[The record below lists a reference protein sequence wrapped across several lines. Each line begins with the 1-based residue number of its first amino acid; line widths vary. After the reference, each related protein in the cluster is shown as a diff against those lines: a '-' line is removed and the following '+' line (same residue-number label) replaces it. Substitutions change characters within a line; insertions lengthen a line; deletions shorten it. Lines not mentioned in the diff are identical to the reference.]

1 MEIKVKEVGGSEEK
15 SRAQVEQEL
24 LDKAE
29 KDNFGDDSSNEEVAE
44 INTDSEPTTE
54 EQETP
59 QPQEEIQ
66 AQSSEL
72 NEEDVL
78 SYIKNRYDKQI
89 DSVGQLFDEKESN
102 EELPEDVAAYFEY
115 KKNTGRG
122 ISDYAKLQ
130 QDFDSMDEDTLLKN
144 YLLTTEE
151 GLDSEDVDVLMS
163 DYKYDEDID
172 DESDIKKI
180 KIAKKKAIGKAK
192 RFFNEQKEMYHKP
205 LESSTAKLS
214 ESDSKKLEEYAQY
227 MQQST
232 SFEEEQKRR
241 RDWFVEKTNEVFSDF
256 KGFDF
261 KVGEDIVLNYK
272 PTNAEE
278 LKNTNLD
285 TNNFMKKFVDDN
297 GLIKDAGGFHKAL
310 AIAAN
315 ADRYARFFYEQGLS
329 AGTEDVTKKMKNIK
343 MSERQAPEVTSKG
356 GVQIRSLSP
365 DSGRGLKIK
374 KIKKV

>member
-1 MEIKVKEVGGSEEK
+1 MEIKVKEVGVVEEK
-15 SRAQVEQEL
+15 SKAQVEQEL

-29 KDNFGDDSSNEEVAE
+29 KDNFGDENSSTEEAE
-44 INTDSEPTTE
+44 INTESEPTTE
-54 EQETP
+54 KQETP
-59 QPQEEIQ
+59 QPEEEIQ

-89 DSVGQLFDEKESN
+89 DSVGQLFEERESN

-180 KIAKKKAIGKAK
+180 KLAKKKAIGKAK

-214 ESDSKKLEEYAQY
+214 ESDSKKLEEYNQY
-227 MQQST
+227 IKQAT
-232 SFEEEQKRR
+232 TYEEEQKRR
-241 RDWFVEKTNEVFSDF
+241 RDWFVEKTEEVFSDF

-261 KVGEDIVLNYK
+261 KVGEDKVLTYK

-278 LKNTNLD
+278 LKKTNLD
-285 TNNFMKKFVDDN
+285 TNNFINKFLGEN
-297 GLIKDAGGFHKAL
+297 GLINDAAGFHKAL
-310 AIAAN
+310 AIASN

-329 AGTEDVTKKMKNIK
+329 AGTEDVTKKMKNIQ
-343 MSERQAPEVTSKG
+343 MSERQAPEATTKG
-356 GVQIRSLSP
+356 GVQVKSLNP
-365 DSGRGLKIK
+365 DSGRGLRIK

>member
-1 MEIKVKEVGGSEEK
+1 MEIKVREVGGSEEK

-29 KDNFGDDSSNEEVAE
+29 KDNFGEENA
-44 INTDSEPTTE
+44 NTDGVEGSTE
-54 EQETP
+54 GATATP
-59 QPQEEIQ
+59 EQEEIQ
-66 AQSSEL
+66 PQGEAQESSEL

-89 DSVGQLFDEKESN
+89 DSVGQLFEEKESN

-115 KKNTGRG
+115 KKKTGRG
-122 ISDYAKLQ
+122 ISDYVKLQ
-130 QDFDSMDEDTLLKN
+130 QDFDSMDENTLLRN
-144 YLLTTEE
+144 YLATTEE
-151 GLDSEDVDVLMS
+151 GLDSDDIDVLMS
-163 DYKYDEDID
+163 DYEYDSDID
-172 DESDIKKI
+172 EESDIKKI

-192 RFFNEQKEMYHKP
+192 RFFNEQKEKYHKP

-214 ESDSKKLEEYAQY
+214 ESDSKKLEEYNQY
-227 MQQST
+227 IKQAT
-232 SFEEEQKRR
+232 SLEEEQKRR

-278 LKNTNLD
+278 LKNINLD
-285 TNNFMKKFVDDN
+285 TNNFMKKFVDEN
-297 GLIKDAGGFHKAL
+297 GLIKDATGFHKAL
-310 AIAAN
+310 AIASN

-329 AGTEDVTKKMKNIK
+329 AGTEDVTKKMKNIN
-343 MSERQAPEVTSKG
+343 MSERQAPEATSKG

>member
-1 MEIKVKEVGGSEEK
+1 MEIKVKEVGVVEEK
-15 SRAQVEQEL
+15 SKAQVEQEL

-29 KDNFGDDSSNEEVAE
+29 KDNFGDENSSTEEAE
-44 INTDSEPTTE
+44 INTESEPTTE
-54 EQETP
+54 KKETP
-59 QPQEEIQ
+59 QPEEEIQ

-89 DSVGQLFDEKESN
+89 DSVGQLFEERESN

-130 QDFDSMDEDTLLKN
+130 QDFDSMDEDTLLKT

-180 KIAKKKAIGKAK
+180 KLAKKKAIGKAK

-214 ESDSKKLEEYAQY
+214 ESDSKKLEEYNQY
-227 MQQST
+227 IKQAT
-232 SFEEEQKRR
+232 TYEEEQKRR
-241 RDWFVEKTNEVFSDF
+241 RDWFVEKTEEVFSDF

-261 KVGEDIVLNYK
+261 KVGEDKVLTYK

-278 LKNTNLD
+278 LKKTNLD
-285 TNNFMKKFVDDN
+285 TNNFINKFLGEN
-297 GLIKDAGGFHKAL
+297 GLIKDAAGFHKAL
-310 AIAAN
+310 AIASN

-329 AGTEDVTKKMKNIK
+329 AGTEDVTKKMKNIQ
-343 MSERQAPEVTSKG
+343 MSERQAPEATTKG
-356 GVQIRSLSP
+356 GVQVKSLNP
-365 DSGRGLKIK
+365 DSGRGLRIK

>member
-1 MEIKVKEVGGSEEK
+1 MEIKVREVGGSEEK

-29 KDNFGDDSSNEEVAE
+29 KDNFGEENTTTEEAE
-44 INTDSEPTTE
+44 INTKSEAATE
-54 EQETP
+54 GQETP

-78 SYIKNRYDKQI
+78 SYIKNRYNKQI

-172 DESDIKKI
+172 EESDIKKI

-192 RFFNEQKEMYHKP
+192 RFFNEQKEKYHKP

-227 MQQST
+227 MQKAT

-285 TNNFMKKFVDDN
+285 TNNFMKKFVDEN
-297 GLIKDAGGFHKAL
+297 GLIKDATGFHKAL

-315 ADRYARFFYEQGLS
+315 ADRYAKFFYEQGLS

-343 MSERQAPEVTSKG
+343 MSERQAPEATTKG
-356 GVQIRSLSP
+356 GVQIKALSP

-374 KIKKV
+374 KIKRL

>member
-1 MEIKVKEVGGSEEK
+1 MEIKVKEVGVVEEK
-15 SRAQVEQEL
+15 SKAQVEQEL

-29 KDNFGDDSSNEEVAE
+29 KDNFGDENSSTEEAE
-44 INTDSEPTTE
+44 INTESEPTTE
-54 EQETP
+54 KKETP
-59 QPQEEIQ
+59 QPEEEIQ

-89 DSVGQLFDEKESN
+89 DSVGQLFEERESN

-180 KIAKKKAIGKAK
+180 KLAKKKAIGKAK

-214 ESDSKKLEEYAQY
+214 ESDSKKLEEYNQY
-227 MQQST
+227 IKQAT
-232 SFEEEQKRR
+232 TYEEEQKRR
-241 RDWFVEKTNEVFSDF
+241 RDWFVEKTEEVFSDF

-261 KVGEDIVLNYK
+261 KVGEDKVLTYK

-278 LKNTNLD
+278 LKKTNLD
-285 TNNFMKKFVDDN
+285 TNNFINKFLGEN
-297 GLIKDAGGFHKAL
+297 GLIKDAAGFHKAL
-310 AIAAN
+310 AIASN

-329 AGTEDVTKKMKNIK
+329 AGTEDVTKKMKNIQ
-343 MSERQAPEVTSKG
+343 MSERQAPEATTKG
-356 GVQIRSLSP
+356 GVQVKSLNP
-365 DSGRGLKIK
+365 DSGRGLRIK

>member
-1 MEIKVKEVGGSEEK
+1 MEIKVREVGGSEEK

-29 KDNFGDDSSNEEVAE
+29 KDNFGEENSNTEEAE
-44 INTDSEPTTE
+44 INTESEPATE
-54 EQETP
+54 EQETL

-89 DSVGQLFDEKESN
+89 DSVGQLFEERESN

-192 RFFNEQKEMYHKP
+192 RFFNEQKEKYHKP

-227 MQQST
+227 MQKAT

-297 GLIKDAGGFHKAL
+297 GLIKDAAGFHKAL

-343 MSERQAPEVTSKG
+343 MSERQAPEATSKG